1 MVCSLYPGSRYDC
14 WKNNPVHE
22 YRCRPYLG
30 SLMSRNRFDKILA
43 SLVFSSENR
52 PYRDRFLCVRQL
64 ISAWNENMAAAFT
77 PSWLVCIDESMVP
90 WTSEYTAPGWVSLP
104 RKPHPL
110 GNEYHTIACAET
122 NIIFR
127 VEIVEGRDHPPELAV
142 EYSEL
147 GKTPGLVLRMTKSIH
162 GTGRVVVMD
171 SGFGVLQG
179 LIELLKVGLYSSAVV
194 KKKRY
199 WPKHI
204 KGDSIDEHMSAQEI
218 GSSDALVGRLDDKQ
232 FYVYATRDSRF
243 ICKLMATYG
252 TLLPAGPEKRRQ
264 TGEGR
269 LVTFRYNTVT
279 SNYYKARGAVDT
291 HNNVRQGS
299 MSFEAA
305 FASKDWANRQFAYL
319 IASSEINALLAY
331 NRYVRKPVGLG
342 SLSVMEFREILAKQL
357 IYNHDLDV
365 QPEGIASEDS
375 PSSAVVKRR
384 RCAAQHQLV
393 RPPNKTGS
401 WHGSWKSVA
410 TDYLQRRCS
419 GENCTERVRKYCVC
433 DKTRFWCTNCF
444 AVHFAEESEQSP

>member
-1 MVCSLYPGSRYDC
+1 
-14 WKNNPVHE
+14 
-22 YRCRPYLG
+22 
-30 SLMSRNRFDKILA
+30 
-43 SLVFSSENR
+43 
-52 PYRDRFLCVRQL
+52 
-64 ISAWNENMAAAFT
+64 
-77 PSWLVCIDESMVP
+77 
-90 WTSEYTAPGWVSLP
+90 
-104 RKPHPL
+104 
-110 GNEYHTIACAET
+110 
-122 NIIFR
+122 
-127 VEIVEGRDHPPELAV
+127 
-142 EYSEL
+142 
-147 GKTPGLVLRMTKSIH
+147 
-162 GTGRVVVMD
+162 
-171 SGFGVLQG
+171 
-179 LIELLKVGLYSSAVV
+179 
-194 KKKRY
+194 
-199 WPKHI
+199 
-204 KGDSIDEHMSAQEI
+204 
-218 GSSDALVGRLDDKQ
+218 
-232 FYVYATRDSRF
+232 
-243 ICKLMATYG
+243 
-252 TLLPAGPEKRRQ
+252 
-264 TGEGR
+264 
-269 LVTFRYNTVT
+269 
-279 SNYYKARGAVDT
+279 
-291 HNNVRQGS
+291 